1 MELKPIK
8 KRRRDEKD
16 SYWRQLC
23 IIFQKKHAIR
33 RLAGAVTAL
42 AASDDVA
49 SFRNRNYQDGAVER
63 VEPRYTRSKD
73 QEFKNV

>member
-1 MELKPIK
+1 MERKPIK
-8 KRRRDEKD
+8 KRRRDKKE

-23 IIFQKKHAIR
+23 IIFRKKYAIR

-42 AASDDVA
+42 GTSDDVA